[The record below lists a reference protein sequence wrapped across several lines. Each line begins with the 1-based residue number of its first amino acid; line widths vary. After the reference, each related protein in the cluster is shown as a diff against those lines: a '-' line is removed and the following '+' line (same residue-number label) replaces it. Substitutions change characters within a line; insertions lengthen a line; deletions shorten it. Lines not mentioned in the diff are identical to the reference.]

1 MLVRVPKALH
11 ARLKARAKQEGVS
24 MNLLV
29 TTFIAEGMGRREAK
43 K

>member
-1 MLVRVPKALH
+1 MPKTLH
-11 ARLKARAKQEGVS
+11 TRLKARAKQEGVS

-29 TTFIAEGMGRREAK
+29 ATFIAEGMGRREEK